1 MPPAIRKLKKHPW
14 KNKMFVLALKSLRN
28 RKFTTFLTVA
38 SIALSV
44 TLLLGVE
51 RIRKEAR
58 ASFTNTIS
66 GTDLIVGARTGPVQ
80 LLLYSVFRI
89 GNATNNI
96 SWQSYEEIAH
106 NPNVKWSI
114 PISLGDSHQGYRV
127 MGTSGGYFK
136 YFRFAGGR
144 KLELAEG
151 NIFKGVYDAVL
162 GADVAKTLGYRL
174 GDPIIIA
181 HGAGK
186 VSFIQ
191 HDDKPFKVVGILK
204 KTGTPVDQTVHV
216 RLEGIEAIHIDW
228 KDGAPPIPGQSI
240 SAERVLKMDLSPK
253 AITAFFLGLKSR
265 IAAFNVQ
272 RYINEYPEEPLLAIL
287 PGVALQGLWDLVGIA
302 ENALL
307 IVSGAVVAVG
317 LSGMLI
323 ALMTSINERRREM
336 AILRSVGARPMHV
349 FSLIVGESA
358 MLTFAGIGLGVALLY
373 VLLISCQPLIL
384 SRFGI
389 HIAISGLSPYELTLM
404 ALIALAGIA
413 IGIIPGY
420 RTYRYSLADG
430 MTIRL

>member
-1 MPPAIRKLKKHPW
+1 
-14 KNKMFVLALKSLRN
+14 MFVLALKSLRN
-28 RKFTTFLTVA
+28 RKFTTLLTVA
-38 SIALSV
+38 TIALSV

-66 GTDLIVGARTGPVQ
+66 GTDLIVGGRTGPVQ

-89 GNATNNI
+89 GYATNNI
-96 SWQSYEEIAH
+96 SWQSYEEIAR

-127 MGTSGGYFK
+127 MGTSDEYFK

-151 NIFKGVYDAVL
+151 SIFKGVYDAVL

-174 GDPIIIA
+174 DDPIIIA

-186 VSFIQ
+186 VSFIK

-228 KDGAPPIPGQSI
+228 KDGAPPLPGQSI

-265 IAAFNVQ
+265 IAAFGVQ
-272 RYINEYPEEPLLAIL
+272 RYVNQYPKEPLLAIL
-287 PGVALQGLWDLVGIA
+287 PGVALQELWDLIGIA

-323 ALMTSINERRREM
+323 ALMTSLNERRREM
-336 AILRSVGARPMHV
+336 AILRSVGARPLHV
-349 FSLIVGESA
+349 FSLIVGESGL
-358 MLTFAGIGLGVALLY
+358 LTFMGVAIGIGLLY
-373 VLLISCQPLIL
+373 GLLIIGQSLIL
-384 SRFGI
+384 TRFGI
-389 HIAISGLSPYELTLM
+389 FIAISPISLYEFL
-404 ALIALAGIA
+404 LILIICLAGIV
-413 IGIIPGY
+413 IGLIPGY
-420 RTYRYSLADG
+420 RIYRYSLADG
-430 MTIRL
+430 MTIRI